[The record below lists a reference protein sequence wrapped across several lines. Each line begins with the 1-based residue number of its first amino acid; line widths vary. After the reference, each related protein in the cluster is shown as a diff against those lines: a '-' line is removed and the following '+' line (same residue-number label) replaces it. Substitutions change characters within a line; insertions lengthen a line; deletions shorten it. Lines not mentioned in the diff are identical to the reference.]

1 MKAAILFTGTGPILI
16 LTTYDSLTDT
26 EFINK
31 LESKNI
37 RKFIMY
43 EVPVEA
49 CKKKYGN
56 YYELVAQDLADK
68 NDMRVLDYIGSHIFL
83 NFSFAEMG
91 DPILKHE
98 KS

>member
-16 LTTYDSLTDT
+16 LTSYGSLTDPD
-26 EFINK
+26 FIAK

-37 RKFIMY
+37 KKFILY
-43 EVPVEA
+43 EVPIET
-49 CKKKYGN
+49 CRKKYGN
-56 YYELVAQDLADK
+56 YFELVSQDLGGK

-91 DPILKHE
+91 DAVLKHE
-98 KS
+98 

>member
-16 LTTYDSLTDT
+16 LSSYESLDNPV
-26 EFINK
+26 FITK

-37 RKFIMY
+37 KKFIMY
-43 EVPVEA
+43 EVPIDS
-49 CKKKYGN
+49 CKAKYGN
-56 YYELVAQDLADK
+56 YYELVAQDLAET

-91 DPILKHE
+91 DPVIKHE
-98 KS
+98 K

>member
-1 MKAAILFTGTGPILI
+1 MRAAILFTGTGPILI
-16 LTTYDSLTDT
+16 LTTYSMLAED
-26 EFINK
+26 EFIAK

-37 RKFIMY
+37 KKFILY

-49 CKKKYGN
+49 CQKKYGN
-56 YYELVAQDLADK
+56 YFELVSQDLGER

-91 DPILKHE
+91 EAIIKHE
-98 KS
+98 